1 MLTLR
6 RPEIALSH
14 VILLVSPGDDSL
26 TAGRDILT
34 GNRSVVTR
42 AQMRLKDR
50 TRSGVDWLDIHVR
63 DINLNAVMKAK
74 IHIKGAIEIPEVL
87 FRNFRGSWGCT
98 FYI

>member
-6 RPEIALSH
+6 RSEVALSH

-50 TRSGVDWLDIHVR
+50 TRLGVDWLDIHVR
-63 DINLNAVMKAK
+63 DINGGEN
-74 IHIKGAIEIPEVL
+74 IYQGRY
-87 FRNFRGSWGCT
+87 RNSRST
-98 FYI
+98 I